1 MNVLLVRKIQ
11 LIAIKFQ
18 FLIHLPH
25 IDGTHMIHYSV
36 DGMSC
41 GEIILGNLQTPVEEL
56 IIFHR
61 HPFECITSLSAWL
74 STCIVTPF

>member
-56 IIFHR
+56 II
-61 HPFECITSLSAWL
+61 
-74 STCIVTPF
+74 STVILLNVLPVFQPGCLPAL